1 MKLGGCKED
10 RRGSTFRRT
19 ARSLGLLGAAWA
31 ISCAE
36 VRPPSLTQHREL
48 ESLLEVAAYPNAD
61 TTVVLIAM
69 QQLMATHQEWQ
80 GYEYFGRLAQE
91 QPARRAF
98 FRSLQAVMQARV
110 ANDVSLFRRVAWV
123 EDAISKLDEGAAAGP
138 LLGRL
143 ARGLFFAELPK
154 RFGTARQAVHR
165 LQAFRADPLAF

>member
-19 ARSLGLLGAAWA
+19 ARWLGLLGAAWA

-48 ESLLEVAAYPNAD
+48 ESLLEVAAYPTAG

-69 QQLMATHQEWQ
+69 QPLMATHQEWQ

-110 ANDVSLFRRVAWV
+110 ANGVSLLRRVAWV
-123 EDAISKLDEGAAAGP
+123 EDAISKLAEGAAADP
-138 LLGRL
+138 VLGRFP
-143 ARGLFFAELPK
+143 RGLVFPCLP
-154 RFGTARQAVHR
+154 RRSRTPRAAADH
-165 LQAFRADPLAF
+165 LQA

>member
-91 QPARRAF
+91 QPAQRAF
-98 FRSLQAVMQARV
+98 VRPLPTRMQARG
-110 ANDVSLFRRVAWV
+110 AHGRSLFRPVSRV
-123 EDAISKLDEGAAAGP
+123 EHGCP
-138 LLGRL
+138 NT
-143 ARGLFFAELPK
+143 P
-154 RFGTARQAVHR
+154 
-165 LQAFRADPLAF
+165 